1 MRNGKELMR
10 FFLFTY
16 DKTSSKIAVVVL
28 SVNVNVSTLYGEP
41 IQFAILSLN
50 SQKIGGS
57 LIFFSLPVANGL
69 TFTSS
74 VEHSR

>member
-10 FFLFTY
+10 FFYLHMIKPY
-16 DKTSSKIAVVVL
+16 KKSLLYLVL
-28 SVNVNVSTLYGEP
+28 SVNVNVSTLYVEP

-50 SQKIGGS
+50 SQKIGS

-69 TFTSS
+69 TYTSS